1 MKFLTMIQS
10 SMKAKIIASVV
21 GVTVLAAGSV
31 GGYTLYKNN
40 GDKAQVTVASA
51 FYSDQNDDGS
61 DADGVVA
68 AAIAPIA
75 PIAPTGSMSK
85 TVDSGTPLDTTTPA
99 IVTPKPKPKP
109 KPVPEPVATP
119 KLAKAPV
126 PEVAAPAPAPEPK
139 GFNNPAFAN
148 SSQVF
153 LVTASS
159 TSTSYAT
166 GSTYEKVG
174 GVWQK
179 LSTFPIRL
187 GWNGMSYT
195 RVQDSGKTPAG
206 VLNILSAF
214 GVAANPGSKYSYHK
228 VTPDDYWDLRDGSPT
243 YNRLVSGNPGGD
255 PEHLADFPAQYKYA
269 LVTDFNYSQ
278 AAGRGGAIFIHVN
291 GSGATGSCIS
301 MSEGNMIGFIRW
313 VNPAKNP
320 KVLVVP
326 NSDLSNYFY

>member
-1 MKFLTMIQS
+1 VGNLIKLLTIIQS

-21 GVTVLAAGSV
+21 GVTVLAGGSV

-40 GDKAQVTVASA
+40 ADKSHVTVASA
-51 FYSDQNDDGS
+51 LYSEQNDDGS
-61 DADGVVA
+61 DVNGVVVA
-68 AAIAPIA
+68 A
-75 PIAPTGSMSK
+75 IAPTGSIPK
-85 TVDSGTPLDTTTPA
+85 TVNSGTPLDTTAPA
-99 IVTPKPKPKP
+99 VTSAPTTVTSTPKP
-109 KPVPEPVATP
+109 VSAPVATP
-119 KLAKAPV
+119 KSAQAPV
-126 PEVAAPAPAPEPK
+126 HIVAAPAPEPK
-139 GFNNPAFAN
+139 GFKNPAFAN

-187 GWNGMSYT
+187 GSNGMSYT

-206 VLNILSAF
+206 ILNILSAF
-214 GVAANPGSKYSYHK
+214 GVANNPGSNYSYHK
-228 VTPDDYWDLRDGSPT
+228 VTTADYWDLRDGSPT
-243 YNRLVSGNPGGD
+243 YNRMVSGNPGGD
-255 PEHLADFPAQYKYA
+255 AEHLADYPVQYKYA

-301 MSEGNMIGFIRW
+301 MSEGNIIGFIRW